1 VVALRARTGL
11 TSQAREAD
19 LAVLGKSIATF
30 YGEKVA
36 GGLCLLLWIPALRLL
51 GVFVPLAA
59 PWSVALGAAGF
70 FVPNWVLASKA
81 KAARQELRDGVA
93 EMAVL
98 MSLAVSAGAGIDAAF
113 RSALEVGGGRFA
125 DEIRRART
133 AHLRDSV
140 AQVIDGVAEALGVVE
155 AASLASAIGA
165 TAHGAAVGDALDELA
180 WAMVDDRRI
189 EAIETGV
196 RAGTRMV
203 MLTAGLMVPGYVA
216 LLVFPGVRLALNA
229 ITR

>member
-1 VVALRARTGL
+1 MARAVKLCVGTL
-11 TSQAREAD
+11 PA
-19 LAVLGKSIATF
+19 AVD
-30 YGEKVA
+30 
-36 GGLCLLLWIPALRLL
+36 P
-51 GVFVPLAA
+51 GVFVSLAA
-59 PWSVALGAAGF
+59 PWSIALGAAGF

-81 KAARQELRDGVA
+81 KAARRELRDGVA

-98 MSLAVSAGAGIDAAF
+98 MALAVSAGAGVDAAF

-125 DEIRRART
+125 DEVRRART
-133 AHLRDSV
+133 ARPRDGV
-140 AQVIDGVAEALGVVE
+140 TQVIDGVAEHLGVPE
-155 AASLASAIGA
+155 AATLASAIGA

-180 WAMVDDRRI
+180 WTMVDDRRI
-189 EAIETGV
+189 EAMEAGV

-216 LLVFPGVRLALNA
+216 LLAFPGVRLALTA